1 MIAKHLMSELKL
13 RPPKEHN
20 PARKDGAC
28 GTHLARAALQSGGS
42 SPKDA
47 QGKRHFKGLLE
58 YIGTSENGNDLSCG
72 NVVAVSGDDEET
84 VGAAEGGDV
93 AGALPGQGV
102 DQRRGGRP
110 FEASRQEM
118 REAGFFVERL
128 RESGVQERK
137 RTSGGA
143 AEEIDG
149 RGDEELE
156 GDHGG
161 DRITGQAEDE
171 FVAAA
176 SEDCGLARANRDGV
190 EEEFRAEGFEDRFDE
205 IVLAHRNA
213 TGENKNVVL
222 EAEFDF
228 CAEVVDAIESVAER
242 DGLAASKTDLCG
254 EGDAI
259 AIADVKGT
267 GRFGDGNNFVAGGE
281 DGDEGLLV
289 AKQIGGADL
298 SGDGKFREAET

>member
-13 RPPKEHN
+13 RPLKSTTP
-20 PARKDGAC
+20 RKDGVW
-28 GTHLARAALQSGGS
+28 GTHLARAALQNGDPW
-42 SPKDA
+42 PKEA
-47 QGKRHFKGLLE
+47 QGKRHSKGLLE
-58 YIGTSENGNDLSCG
+58 YIGTRENGNDLSRG

-110 FEASRQEM
+110 FEASRQEV

-128 RESGVQERK
+128 RESGVQEKK
-137 RTSGGA
+137 RASGGA
-143 AEEIDG
+143 AKEIDG
-149 RGDEELE
+149 RGDEELK

-161 DRITGQAEDE
+161 DGVAGQAEDE

-176 SEDCGLARANRDGV
+176 SEDGGLARTNGDGV
-190 EEEFRAEGFEDRFDE
+190 KEEFRAEGFEDGFDE
-205 IVLAHRNA
+205 IVLSHGDAA
-213 TGENKNVVL
+213 GEDEDVAL
-222 EAEFDF
+222 EAEFNF
-228 CAEVVDAIESVAER
+228 CAEVIDAIESVAER